1 MKNSIHARRLAAVLA
16 VAGTAAA
23 AQAATPAPVRELVP
37 VQAQAL
43 SAALAAHID
52 PVLQAALQEQR
63 IVGGVVIVAQQGR
76 VLYRKAVGW
85 ADREA
90 REPMATDTVFRL
102 ASVSKP
108 IVSVVAMRLVEQGRL
123 ELDAPVTAYLPYF
136 RPALAD
142 GRVPAIT
149 VRQLLTHTAGLGYGF
164 AEGSDGAYARLG
176 ISDGLDDSGLSLEE
190 NLRRLAK
197 SPLYFEPG
205 SQWRYSLSIDVLG
218 AVVAQAGG
226 QPLPQAVHALVTQ
239 PLGMRHTGFVAK
251 AGDRLATPYADGKPA
266 PVRMFRNMEVPLPAG
281 LGGALR
287 FAPQRAYDPRAFASG
302 GAGMVGTAG
311 DFLRLMEMVRR
322 GGGTLLQPQTVAA
335 MARDQVGPQAQTQ
348 GPGWGFGYGW
358 AVLDDPA
365 AARTPQ
371 SRGTLQWGGAYG
383 HHWFIDPARG
393 LSVVLLTN
401 TTFEGMA
408 GRLVPELRDAVYA
421 GLAQE

>member
-1 MKNSIHARRLAAVLA
+1 MLA
-16 VAGTAAA
+16 VAGVTVTAQTPTTAKA
-23 AQAATPAPVRELVP
+23 LAPTQQKPSPAATLGV
-37 VQAQAL
+37 
-43 SAALAAHID
+43 HID

-63 IVGGVVIVAQQGR
+63 IVGGVVVVAQQGR

-90 REPMATDTVFRL
+90 RQPMETDTVFRL
-102 ASVSKP
+102 ASMSKP
-108 IVSVVAMRLVEQGRL
+108 IVSVAAMRLVEQGKL
-123 ELDAPVTAYLPYF
+123 DLDAPVTAYLPYF
-136 RPALAD
+136 SPALAD

-149 VRQLLTHTAGLGYGF
+149 IRQLLTHTSGLGYGF
-164 AEGSDGAYARLG
+164 AEGRDGTYARLG
-176 ISDGLDDSGLSLEE
+176 ISDGLDDSSGSLDE

-218 AVVAQAGG
+218 AVVAKASG
-226 QPLPQAVHALVTQ
+226 QPLPQAVQKLVTR
-239 PLGMRHTGFVAK
+239 PLAMRHTGFVAK
-251 AGDRLATPYADGKPA
+251 AGDRLATPYADGKPE
-266 PVRMFRNMEVPLPAG
+266 PVRMFRNIEVPLPPG
-281 LGGALR
+281 MGGAIR
-287 FAPQRAYDPRAFASG
+287 FAPQRAYDAKAFASG

-311 DFLRLMEMVRR
+311 DFLRLMETVRN
-322 GGGTLLQPQTVAA
+322 GGGPLLKPHTVAA
-335 MARDQVGPQAQTQ
+335 MVRDQVGPQAQTQ

-365 AARTPQ
+365 AAKTPQ

-383 HHWFIDPARG
+383 HNWFIDPARG

-401 TTFEGMA
+401 TAFEGMA

-421 GLAQE
+421 GLQVAGAQE